1 VPSSP
6 SPPTSSNAPGAAAN
20 HRTEPRQHR
29 RRCIHAT
36 SRPSTA
42 VSMSPI
48 VMRHFRPT
56 LRPSPALSVR
66 RPPTQLLPAR
76 HGHDSNPPKY
86 LWQGLLPAE
95 RSQGKS
101 HKEALRCV
109 KRRLS
114 DAVYRQLLNDATRMA
129 VSPGGH
135 SSSDRPLPEPTG
147 GQTTTARTRPLDT
160 ERRRCSDSPCR
171 VLIV

>member
-1 VPSSP
+1 MLRVLR
-6 SPPTSSNAPGAAAN
+6 
-20 HRTEPRQHR
+20 RTIE
-29 RRCIHAT
+29 
-36 SRPSTA
+36 
-42 VSMSPI
+42 
-48 VMRHFRPT
+48 
-56 LRPSPALSVR
+56 PSPASIDADASTQRLGHRRQFRCRQSSCAISDQLCVHHRLSRSGDRQLNFCLHVMAM
-66 RPPTQLLPAR
+66 TQIRQNTRGRAY
-76 HGHDSNPPKY
+76 Y
-86 LWQGLLPAE
+86 LRK

-101 HKEALRCV
+101 RKEALRCV